1 MKKERRK
8 KRISYLAVMG
18 CMMVSLAACGA
29 SVNGIGGSSAGTSSF
44 AQTDTQPTESI
55 QEGGEYL
62 HFMMELSV
70 VESEQSEESEIS
82 LSQVLTNIIIENT
95 TMETLEESEN
105 YFVVK
110 ITYPDA
116 GTLMMEKMSQ
126 YEDADLETHM
136 DDIFNEVI
144 NAVSRGECMTEA
156 ELTVEYVT
164 DEFGSGTVVMTPE
177 LANAMSGGFYSYV
190 ENGQQ
195 SK

>member
-8 KRISYLAVMG
+8 KRILYLAMIV
-18 CMMVSLAACGA
+18 CMMVSLTACGT
-29 SVNGIGGSSAGTSSF
+29 SVNGLGSSSAGTSASG
-44 AQTDTQPTESI
+44 QTDTQPTEKI

-70 VESEQSEESEIS
+70 VEPEQTEGSDIS
-82 LSQVLTNIIIENT
+82 LSQILTNTIIENT

-116 GTLMMEKMSQ
+116 GTLIMEKMSQ
-126 YEDADLETHM
+126 YEDTDLDMHM

-144 NAVSRGECMTEA
+144 NAVSRGECMTET

-164 DEFGSGTVVMTPE
+164 DEFGSRTVVMTPE

-190 ENGQQ
+190 DNGQ
-195 SK
+195 

>member
-8 KRISYLAVMG
+8 KRISYLAMIV
-18 CMMVSLAACGA
+18 CMMVFLTACGT
-29 SVNGIGGSSAGTSSF
+29 SVNGLGGSSAGVLASG
-44 AQTDTQPTESI
+44 QTDTQSTEKI

-62 HFMMELSV
+62 RFMMELSA
-70 VESEQSEESEIS
+70 VEPEQTEGSDIS
-82 LSQVLTNIIIENT
+82 LSQILTNTIIENT

-126 YEDADLETHM
+126 YEDADLEMHM

-144 NAVSRGECMTEA
+144 NAVSHGECMTET

-164 DEFGSGTVVMTPE
+164 DEFGNQTVVMTPK

-190 ENGQQ
+190 ENEQ
-195 SK
+195 